1 MSDETIPESKDVT
14 EELIVS
20 PELERELEEEI
31 KELGKVEIEEAEEE
45 PAERRL
51 MSEEEFMRNIDEY
64 RERMHG
70 LTILID
76 SLMSMLVKKA
86 RQAGAEVDTEL
97 WDEVAK
103 PSLNV
108 FFWYEELVEGQAITM
123 SPRLL
128 GLVGLGA
135 TVIYARMVWKAYKE
149 ATKSKARKAAE
160 EKEERKKAEEQ
171 AREEKREEMVERVRV
186 KTELMERVQANIA
199 AG

>member
-1 MSDETIPESKDVT
+1 MSEEVVPESKDVT
-14 EELIVS
+14 EELTVS

-31 KELGKVEIEEAEEE
+31 EELEKVEVEEAEEE
-45 PAERRL
+45 PAERRF
-51 MSEEEFMRNIDEY
+51 MREEEFTRNLDEY

-123 SPRLL
+123 SPKLL

-135 TVIYARMVWKAYKE
+135 TVVYARMVWKAYKE
-149 ATKSKARKAAE
+149 ATRSKTRKAVE
-160 EKEERKKAEEQ
+160 EKEEKKKAEEEAKKEQ
-171 AREEKREEMVERVRV
+171 KEEMVERVRV
-186 KTELMERVQANIA
+186 KTELMERAQANIA

>member
-1 MSDETIPESKDVT
+1 MSEEVVPESKDVT
-14 EELIVS
+14 EELTVS

-31 KELGKVEIEEAEEE
+31 EELEKVEVEEAEEE

-123 SPRLL
+123 SPKLL

-149 ATKSKARKAAE
+149 ATRSKTRKAVE
-160 EKEERKKAEEQ
+160 EKEERKKAEEEAKKEQ
-171 AREEKREEMVERVRV
+171 KEEMVERVRV

>member
-31 KELGKVEIEEAEEE
+31 EELGKVEIEEAEEE

-97 WDEVAK
+97 WEEVAK

-135 TVIYARMVWKAYKE
+135 TVIYARMVWKAYKG

-160 EKEERKKAEEQ
+160 GKEERKKAEEE
-171 AREEKREEMVERVRV
+171 ARKEKKEEMVERVRV